1 MYNIEINLRLNKTK
15 MNEIATSIKRK
26 TGIFV
31 ILLLMLPL
39 MTAYAQD
46 AEQEAEKVPVV
57 VSQSSKNQQ
66 FLLQL
71 KNQLQNSRNDYFQ
84 VGKNVDE
91 AKERLL
97 ETADTIKFLN
107 KQLANFDYLIL
118 NSYTKI
124 RNVEKQMVAKRN
136 AIEVIREDIEI
147 KKIELENQKLI
158 LKDYLRL
165 LYLQENTFFDRDGNP
180 NISAS
185 KMLLGDASIGDT
197 LKEIEYFSI
206 LEHTGQ
212 NIFNELDIIK
222 QEYQDN
228 RTELQQTNQKLV
240 KLDSELKEEQK
251 NLKLQ
256 KNAKYQLYK
265 KTQGEEQIY
274 KELIA
279 QSKRE
284 QLEIIQE
291 INILKSNLLFVQEKI
306 KEDGDNFNPDDYQDL
321 ISPNI
326 RAVYDFEMAAE
337 YATGEKL
344 NWPVNPSRG
353 ISAYFRD
360 PSYAAVFG
368 IPHNA
373 IDIPIPQ
380 GSSVRAP
387 AAGVVYKIKDSGDN
401 SYAYI
406 ILAHK
411 GGLLTVYGHMS
422 ETLVDE
428 RDIVLPGEVIGLS
441 GGIPGTKGAGYLTT
455 GAHLHFEVIK
465 NGVHVNPLYLLDLE
479 KLNEEY
485 VPESM
490 KEEEEDMVDIE
501 TEEEMA

>member
-1 MYNIEINLRLNKTK
+1 MQIVYNIEINLRLNKPK
-15 MNEIATSIKRK
+15 MKKFASSIKRK
-26 TGIFV
+26 TGV
-31 ILLLMLPL
+31 LVLLLLVLPL
-39 MTAYAQD
+39 VTVYAED
-46 AEQEAEKVPVV
+46 AEQETEKVPVV
-57 VSQSSKNQQ
+57 VSQNSKNQQ

-84 VGKNVDE
+84 AGKNVDE

-118 NSYTKI
+118 NSSTKI
-124 RNVEKQMVAKRN
+124 RNVQKQMASKRN
-136 AIEVIREDIEI
+136 EIEVIREDIEI
-147 KKIELENQKLI
+147 KKIQLDNQKLI
-158 LKDYLRL
+158 LKDYLKL
-165 LYLQENTFFDRDGNP
+165 LYLQENTFFDQEGNS

-185 KMLLGDASIGDT
+185 KMLLGDASVGDI

-212 NIFNELDIIK
+212 NIFNELDIIR
-222 QEYQDN
+222 QEYQNN
-228 RTELQQTNQKLV
+228 RTELQQTNQKLA
-240 KLDSELKEEQK
+240 KLDAELKEEQK

-256 KNAKYQLYK
+256 QNAKYQLYK

-291 INILKSNLLFVQEKI
+291 INLLKSNLLFVQDKI
-306 KEDGDNFNPDDYQDL
+306 KEDGENFNPDNYQDL
-321 ISPNI
+321 INPNI

-344 NWPVNPSRG
+344 NWPVEPNRG

-360 PSYAAVFG
+360 SGYAAVFG

-380 GSSVRAP
+380 ESSVRAP
-387 AAGVVYKIKDSGDN
+387 AAGVVYKVKNNGDN
-401 SYAYI
+401 TYAYV

-411 GGLLTVYGHMS
+411 GGLLTVYGHLT
-422 ETLVDE
+422 EILVDE

-465 NGVHVNPLYLLDLE
+465 NGVHINPLYMLDLE

-485 VPESM
+485 VPVSM
-490 KEEEEDMVDIE
+490 KEEEVVTED
-501 TEEEMA
+501 EMA